1 MSALLAG
8 CSSQGSNSV
17 ALDSIQTLVSRD
29 GPGITRDY
37 VEQLPYAS
45 ILTTAERNRAL
56 LVLVRDDGALHYRS
70 ANGKLLTL
78 SNGRLIKTAGFD
90 TNLVGT
96 TNHRRDPVQ
105 IGLHRVPRDYVFRRA
120 VDLMPEHRFN
130 LAAISSFRKR
140 GMERVEILDKTFNLL
155 RVDENLQIPA
165 LGFRTTN
172 IFWVEPDTGFV
183 RKSRQ
188 TISPEAPS
196 LEIAV
201 TKPYGGGGS

>member
-1 MSALLAG
+1 MLSG

-17 ALDSIQTLVSRD
+17 ALDSIQTLVTRD
-29 GPGITRDY
+29 GPAITREY

-78 SNGRLIKTAGFD
+78 SNGRVIKTAGFE
-90 TNLVGT
+90 TNLAGT
-96 TNHRRDPVQ
+96 TNHQRDPVQ
-105 IGLHRVPRDYVFRRA
+105 AGLHRVSQNYVFRRT
-120 VDLMPEHRFN
+120 VDLMPDHRFN
-130 LAAISSFRKR
+130 LAAISRFRKR
-140 GMERVEILDKTFNLL
+140 GIERVEILEKSFNLL
-155 RVDENLQIPA
+155 RVEERLEIPA
-165 LGFRTTN
+165 LGFKTTN

-188 TISPEAPS
+188 TISPEAPTM
-196 LEIAV
+196 EIAV
-201 TKPYGGGGS
+201 TKPYGGAGS